1 MIYASMALSK
11 CPECGGK
18 VSDKAKQCPHCG
30 CPIDQ
35 PQKQSKTCPE
45 CGQEVDASV
54 MVCPNCALPFSRIKT
69 NGKVDKHS
77 NTTNTDNQNGKRIV
91 DRNQSECPL
100 CKSIIYES
108 DERCPVCGITAH
120 LRDLIKRAAE
130 DATAANELGRSYELG
145 NEIMMDYS
153 KALYWY
159 KQAAK
164 KGNVDGMVNLARLYA
179 GWNEDT
185 IKAKQWCDEAVR
197 NGREDAYTQVGNE
210 LKKRGQDKK
219 AICWYNK
226 DLGFEIQK
234 QREQKEARK
243 KRKENRKQSN
253 GRLKPS
259 IYAITVS
266 LVCVI
271 VYFCFFNDPSLKN
284 CEPSD
289 LSECIIDKYGDKS
302 NEMAEY
308 NLLMAQIPTT
318 QGEEIYYELGKWYEK
333 MSDFCKRI
341 GAEQSALTYSND
353 SQEYLNIDASKWGKC
368 TSCGKQCSR
377 DGQAIRTKSSVIYKD
392 SYTECASC
400 QIKFMDRS
408 DQKFWHDAIKD
419 ARSKWVDNNPSEAR
433 RRGIEKF

>member
-1 MIYASMALSK
+1 MALFE

-18 VSDKAKQCPHCG
+18 VSDKATQCPHCG
-30 CPIDQ
+30 CPIEK
-35 PQKQSKTCPE
+35 PHKQSKTCPE

-54 MVCPNCALPFSRIKT
+54 MVCPNCALPFSRTKT

-100 CKSIIYES
+100 CKSIIYKS

-145 NEIMMDYS
+145 NDIMMDYS

-185 IKAKQWCDEAVR
+185 IKAKHWCDEAVR

-219 AICWYNK
+219 AVCWYNK

-253 GRLKPS
+253 GRLFKPS
-259 IYAITVS
+259 IYAIAVS

-271 VYFCFFNDPSLKN
+271 VYFCFFNDPSLKIGSGSPRIESQATN
-284 CEPSD
+284 RFTTNEDVLRAIKFKSFDTDFGSVDTDDNWFVYSGGQRVGSIAVEEKSGNSAIIGIHLDAGVGTIVVRYKIYTDGTCTK
-289 LSECIIDKYGDKS
+289 LSE
-302 NEMAEY
+302 
-308 NLLMAQIPTT
+308 
-318 QGEEIYYELGKWYEK
+318 
-333 MSDFCKRI
+333 R
-341 GAEQSALTYSND
+341 
-353 SQEYLNIDASKWGKC
+353 
-368 TSCGKQCSR
+368 
-377 DGQAIRTKSSVIYKD
+377 
-392 SYTECASC
+392 
-400 QIKFMDRS
+400 
-408 DQKFWHDAIKD
+408 
-419 ARSKWVDNNPSEAR
+419 
-433 RRGIEKF
+433 